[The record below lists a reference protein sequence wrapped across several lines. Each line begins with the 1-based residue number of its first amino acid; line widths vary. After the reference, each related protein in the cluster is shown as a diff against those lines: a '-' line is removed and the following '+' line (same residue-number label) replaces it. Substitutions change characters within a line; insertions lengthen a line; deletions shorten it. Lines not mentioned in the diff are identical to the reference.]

1 MSNLTPTTL
10 SLNDYKVWG
19 TSTLV
24 WSTADVFF
32 GVNASATFTIA
43 DGLVPDLVAVR
54 DPSDATLI
62 ALNVT
67 NTGGPEARYWRS
79 DEVMGNFA
87 SLADVAP
94 ASDYSYVD
102 DPVDADR
109 DYKYK
114 AAFVASGTINGLSVE
129 VVGQR
134 SPARYVI
141 SESST
146 L

>member
-32 GVNASATFTIA
+32 GVDASATFTIA

-54 DPSDATLI
+54 SIPGTEVNLNVRNTGAPEVRYFRADGVQANFTALTDVPPPSD
-62 ALNVT
+62 
-67 NTGGPEARYWRS
+67 Y
-79 DEVMGNFA
+79 
-87 SLADVAP
+87 
-94 ASDYSYVD
+94 DYED
-102 DPVDADR
+102 TIVDADR